1 MAVIRKV
8 TRVSNPRGRRK
19 YKRNRS
25 TSRNAKG
32 RFVKISKV
40 RNKRRTK
47 NGARRKKN
55 ISLSSLGT
63 QIKRLKASLTGGS
76 TRRKRH
82 SRKRRTRV
90 TRKRNPVLIELGSM
104 VNPKRRKNVAKTRKR
119 RKSRNPRRHATA
131 KVTTRRRRRYTRRR
145 RRNPAPALKV
155 YRRRRRTVNSRRRRV
170 HHRRRRNPAVFGRSG
185 GKDLLMMV
193 GGGLVG
199 VAATKYLPT
208 LLPASITSTIS
219 GATGSFFPVII
230 TGAGAFAAGFL
241 AKKFLGGA
249 LGQAFGDAVLF
260 GGLMQTGSAALNAF
274 FPSASIL
281 GQRLALSGV
290 GDIIPG
296 QFVVPQNPFKYSIAP
311 AGGNGMG
318 NLRRFGTFR

>member
-1 MAVIRKV
+1 M
-8 TRVSNPRGRRK
+8 
-19 YKRNRS
+19 
-25 TSRNAKG
+25 
-32 RFVKISKV
+32 
-40 RNKRRTK
+40 
-47 NGARRKKN
+47 
-55 ISLSSLGT
+55 
-63 QIKRLKASLTGGS
+63 
-76 TRRKRH
+76 
-82 SRKRRTRV
+82 
-90 TRKRNPVLIELGSM
+90 
-104 VNPKRRKNVAKTRKR
+104 AKTRKR